1 MSFSATAARPCPGM
15 VLISMA
21 EVSST
26 PSCFANH
33 LKNTDVGSDSFISTE
48 SDGLDRICR
57 LCIFFMSSSFRR
69 MGERFVRGL
78 TEREAGLE
86 HSCVVEENAEELQT
100 FGWEKECRLT
110 MGVLCVV
117 P

>member
-1 MSFSATAARPCPGM
+1 
-15 VLISMA
+15 
-21 EVSST
+21 
-26 PSCFANH
+26 
-33 LKNTDVGSDSFISTE
+33 
-48 SDGLDRICR
+48 
-57 LCIFFMSSSFRR
+57 

-78 TEREAGLE
+78 TERDAGLE
-86 HSCVVEENAEELQT
+86 HSCVVEENAKELQT